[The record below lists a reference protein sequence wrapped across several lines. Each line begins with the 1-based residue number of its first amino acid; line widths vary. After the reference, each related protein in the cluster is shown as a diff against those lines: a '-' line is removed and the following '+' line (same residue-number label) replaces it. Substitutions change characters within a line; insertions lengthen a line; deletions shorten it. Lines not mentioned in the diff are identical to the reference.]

1 MARPAV
7 IFGGPSP
14 EHDISILSGLQAARS
29 LHDAGRDPVALY
41 WSKNG
46 ELHAV
51 PATLEAKDYV
61 TGVPAKAEAVDLL
74 ARPGGG
80 FVGEAGRFGKRRELD
95 IAAVVNCCHGGPGE
109 DGSLQAALDLAGV
122 RYTGPGAA
130 GAALGMD
137 KLAFGGAIAAAG
149 LPSLPRT
156 VFTVDGPDP
165 EFAGPYIVKP
175 RFGGSSIGIEITDDL
190 GTARALVGTSPHFR
204 DGAVVEP
211 YLAGSVDLNVSVRSW
226 PKLSVSAVEKPVRKD
241 ASGRIYTYAEK
252 YLGGARGPVVGAAR
266 AAGRHP
272 RRGGRAHPHA
282 GRAGRARRP
291 GPGRAPHRLPLARRR
306 HLGERDQHHSRGA
319 GLVLLDRRG
328 GLVRGAARRPAR
340 GGRQG
345 TRALPA
351 RPRAPTAPR
360 CGRPGRSPASSREAG
375 SVTGA
380 PPSGGAHV
388 GEQLA
393 PEAAQRRDG
402 RLVAHGALGLD
413 LGGGPHDRGVDEEH
427 EQPRIGPTDRAGVHL
442 GGEERRGPIDQRVD
456 PGHQRA
462 GHDRVEPAQL
472 PQQAQHRGLPHTEPE
487 HRGEHGFHPVVA
499 GGAAH
504 HGGLDGGRQLVG
516 HPLDDG
522 LQHAVLGAEPVQDGL
537 LGDRRARPPRR
548 RATWPRSP
556 GCRSRGARRP
566 GCARTLPTVGGSD
579 GPLTTW

>member
-61 TGVPAKAEAVDLL
+61 TGVPAKAEPVDLL

-109 DGSLQAALDLAGV
+109 DGSLQAALDLGGV

-211 YLAGSVDLNVSVRSW
+211 YLAGVGRPQRVGALVAEAERVGGGEARAQGRLRSHLHLRREV
-226 PKLSVSAVEKPVRKD
+226 PRRC
-241 ASGRIYTYAEK
+241 G
-252 YLGGARGPVVGAAR
+252 GPVVG
-266 AAGRHP
+266 P
-272 RRGGRAHPHA
+272 RELPADI
-282 GRAGRARRP
+282 P
-291 GPGRAPHRLPLARRR
+291 GEVAERIRTLAEQVAPVA
-306 HLGERDQHHSRGA
+306 
-319 GLVLLDRRG
+319 
-328 GLVRGAARRPAR
+328 LVRGA
-340 GGRQG
+340 
-345 TRALPA
+345 
-351 RPRAPTAPR
+351 PRIDFLWHGDDIWVNEINTIP
-360 CGRPGRSPASSREAG
+360 
-375 SVTGA
+375 
-380 PPSGGAHV
+380 
-388 GEQLA
+388 
-393 PEAAQRRDG
+393 
-402 RLVAHGALGLD
+402 GALAWYFWSAE
-413 LGGGPHDRGVDEEH
+413 GVS
-427 EQPRIGPTDRAGVHL
+427 
-442 GGEERRGPIDQRVD
+442 
-456 PGHQRA
+456 
-462 GHDRVEPAQL
+462 
-472 PQQAQHRGLPHTEPE
+472 
-487 HRGEHGFHPVVA
+487 F
-499 GGAAH
+499 AA
-504 HGGLDGGRQLVG
+504 
-516 HPLDDG
+516 
-522 LQHAVLGAEPVQDGL
+522 L
-537 LGDRRARPPRR
+537 LGDLLEEAIKGPVRARTTEGADGAAL
-548 RATWPRSP
+548 RA
-556 GCRSRGARRP
+556 A
-566 GCARTLPTVGGSD
+566 GSIA
-579 GPLTTW
+579 GKLA